1 MKRTSF
7 GSGKGEGK
15 VGAIGDNR
23 YGLREEYDPEVK
35 DVNLQTVTTVKGPK
49 VKFKEWLFQRFFK
62 DHLDIIKKAK
72 KLLKCLNQKQK
83 RKKLRLVKH
92 VK

>member
-23 YGLREEYDPEVK
+23 YGMRAAYDPKVKEQTLKYYREGHNITVTEVK
-35 DVNLQTVTTVKGPK
+35 NPNSQSITTVKGPK
-49 VKFKEWLFQRFFK
+49 VTFKE
-62 DHLDIIKKAK
+62 
-72 KLLKCLNQKQK
+72 
-83 RKKLRLVKH
+83 
-92 VK
+92 

>member
-35 DVNLQTVTTVKGPK
+35 EKTL
-49 VKFKEWLFQRFFK
+49 EY
-62 DHLDIIKKAK
+62 
-72 KLLKCLNQKQK
+72 
-83 RKKLRLVKH
+83 
-92 VK
+92 

>member
-7 GSGKGEGK
+7 GSGIGEGK

-23 YGLREEYDPEVK
+23 YGLREEYDPKVREKTLEYYRSGHEITVTEVK

-62 DHLDIIKKAK
+62 DHLGIIKKAK
-72 KLLKCLNQKQK
+72 KL
-83 RKKLRLVKH
+83 
-92 VK
+92 

>member
-7 GSGKGEGK
+7 GSGIGEGK

-23 YGLREEYDPEVK
+23 YGLREEYDPKVREKTLEYYRSGHEITVTEVK

-49 VKFKEWLFQRFFK
+49 VKFKE
-62 DHLDIIKKAK
+62 
-72 KLLKCLNQKQK
+72 
-83 RKKLRLVKH
+83 
-92 VK
+92 

>member
-23 YGLREEYDPEVK
+23 YGMREAYDPKVKEQNLKYYREGHNITVTEVK
-35 DVNLQTVTTVKGPK
+35 NPNSQSITTVKGPK
-49 VKFKEWLFQRFFK
+49 VTFKE
-62 DHLDIIKKAK
+62 
-72 KLLKCLNQKQK
+72 
-83 RKKLRLVKH
+83 
-92 VK
+92 

>member
-7 GSGKGEGK
+7 GSSVGEGK

-23 YGLREEYDPEVK
+23 YGLREQYDPKVREKTLEYYRVGHEVTVTEVK

-49 VKFKEWLFQRFFK
+49 VKLKE
-62 DHLDIIKKAK
+62 
-72 KLLKCLNQKQK
+72 
-83 RKKLRLVKH
+83 
-92 VK
+92 